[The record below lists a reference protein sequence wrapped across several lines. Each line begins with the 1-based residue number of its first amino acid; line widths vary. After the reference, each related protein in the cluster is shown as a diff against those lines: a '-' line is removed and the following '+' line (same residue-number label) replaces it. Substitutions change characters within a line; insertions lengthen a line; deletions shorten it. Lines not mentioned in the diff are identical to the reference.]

1 MRRSAKL
8 LMASSMVVLVAGGSV
23 WAQAQMPM
31 PKPTPP
37 IAPAQPAA
45 PAAGSLEGTV
55 KKVDL
60 TDGTVRVATGWFGL
74 LRKTLSVTS
83 DTQVQVEGQKGSLM
97 DVSEGAEVKASYEV
111 RDGKNI
117 ATYIDVT
124 PPAHTSAPA
133 ARTRQQAPAPKA
145 PQQ

>member
-1 MRRSAKL
+1 MWRSAKL
-8 LMASSMVVLVAGGSV
+8 AMMSSLIVLVAVGSV
-23 WAQAQMPM
+23 WAQVQKPM
-31 PKPTPP
+31 PTPP
-37 IAPAQPAA
+37 ISPTQPAV
-45 PAAGSLEGTV
+45 PAAGSVEGQV

-74 LRKTLSVTS
+74 IRRTLSVNS
-83 DTQVQVEGQKGSLM
+83 YTQVQVEGRKGTLM

-117 ATYIDVT
+117 ATHIDVT
-124 PPAHTSAPA
+124 PPAQPPTPA
-133 ARTRQQAPAPKA
+133 TKASPQAPTPKA